1 MRLTKRSLGIAR
13 FLRVSGKPFAF
24 RYHAL
29 EVQILTARS
38 FKL

>member
-13 FLRVSGKPFAF
+13 LSRVSGRLVAC

-29 EVQILTARS
+29 EVQILTARGI
-38 FKL
+38 KL